1 MRSPPINLAA
11 NASYRLQLSY
21 YFAHLANTTNAD
33 FLRISVENSQG
44 QRQTVLEKTGTSRT
58 DQITTSTFAVQS
70 WAPTILDAAQLNEQA
85 KAAMDAL
92 PARQGIGSA
101 RLENDYNFTDTATH
115 RYRYQAVYRV
125 VHGTI

>member
-1 MRSPPINLAA
+1 MVNLVGKKLW
-11 NASYRLQLSY
+11 SDVRLLESHEYAQGG
-21 YFAHLANTTNAD
+21 
-33 FLRISVENSQG
+33 ENG
-44 QRQTVLEKTGTSRT
+44 NM
-58 DQITTSTFAVQS
+58 
-70 WAPTILDAAQLNEQA
+70 NEQA

>member
-1 MRSPPINLAA
+1 MIETEVLNVLTAALAPVPVSMEVPSPMPGT
-11 NASYRLQLSY
+11 
-21 YFAHLANTTNAD
+21 F
-33 FLRISVENSQG
+33 V
-44 QRQTVLEKTGTSRT
+44 VLEKTGTSRT

-70 WAPTILDAAQLNEQA
+70 WAPTMLDATQLNEQA

>member
-1 MRSPPINLAA
+1 MIETEVLNVLTAALAP
-11 NASYRLQLSY
+11 
-21 YFAHLANTTNAD
+21 
-33 FLRISVENSQG
+33 
-44 QRQTVLEKTGTSRT
+44 VLVSME
-58 DQITTSTFAVQS
+58 VQS
-70 WAPTILDAAQLNEQA
+70 WAPTMLDAAQLNEQA